1 MPKCLKSSFINFFF
15 LITVILVGILLST
28 AYYLRGRLELKSPYS
43 FTISNQQTVK
53 NIADKLAADRVIKYP
68 WLFRLTLV
76 LLNKDNK
83 IQAGEYKLEPST
95 YLTID
100 SLIKKIT
107 SGEVVKYSFR
117 IHDGET
123 TNSILHRLAQ
133 EEKLQHTLTFF
144 TTDTTE
150 NNTIN
155 DPIKNKII
163 YDSSIIN
170 YKELGNLDGLFFPDT
185 YYYISQEVDYKLLK
199 NANTKLLNLLNQLW
213 QTSPYIKKSNPEYY
227 QVIPTAYLALILGS
241 ILEKETAD
249 KNERSLIS
257 GVLYNRLRLGM
268 PLQVDPTVI
277 YALGDNYTG
286 NLNKID
292 LAIVNPY
299 NTYINKSLPPGPI
312 GSVSASS
319 LYSAINPT
327 QSEYLYF
334 VSKGDGTHHFS
345 KTLEQH
351 IVAVNFYQKNKNK
364 K

>member
-28 AYYLRGRLELKSPYS
+28 AYYLRGRLELESPYG

-107 SGEVVKYSFR
+107 SGDVVKYSFR

-133 EEKLQHTLTFF
+133 EEKLQHTLAALS
-144 TTDTTE
+144 TD
-150 NNTIN
+150 NNLIN
-155 DPIKNKII
+155 NKII
-163 YDSSIIN
+163 YDNNVIS

-185 YYYISQEVDYKLLK
+185 YNYISQEADCQLLK
-199 NANTKLLNLLNQLW
+199 NANIKLLNLLNQLW
-213 QTSPYIKKSNPEYY
+213 QKGPYIKKTNPEYY
-227 QVIPTAYLALILGS
+227 QVIPSAYQALILGS

-257 GVLYNRLRLGM
+257 GVIYNRLRMGM

-292 LAIVNPY
+292 LAIVSPY

-327 QSEYLYF
+327 PSEYLYF

-351 IVAVNFYQKNKNK
+351 VIAVNFYQKNKSK